1 MAMLTKPSAAAKMA
15 LAYITIGALMIVWTG
30 VWFAYLYQ
38 HQDPPPHPSTYYLC
52 TALMLTGITLLVI
65 GLGLGR
71 IGRAA
76 RKAELP
82 PPEAAPTVAHTDQ
95 IAARTGAPTPE
106 NAPAAPPAQA
116 APAPP
121 AQAIPVT
128 PPVTAGT
135 PYSPGR

>member
-1 MAMLTKPSAAAKMA
+1 MA

-52 TALMLTGITLLVI
+52 TALMLTGVTLLVI

-82 PPEAAPTVAHTDQ
+82 PQEAAPTVARTDQ
-95 IAARTGAPTPE
+95 LAAQTGVPTPE
-106 NAPAAPPAQA
+106 GAPAAPA
-116 APAPP
+116 APV
-121 AQAIPVT
+121 QAVPVT
-128 PPVTAGT
+128 RPAAAGT
-135 PYSPGR
+135 PFTPQR